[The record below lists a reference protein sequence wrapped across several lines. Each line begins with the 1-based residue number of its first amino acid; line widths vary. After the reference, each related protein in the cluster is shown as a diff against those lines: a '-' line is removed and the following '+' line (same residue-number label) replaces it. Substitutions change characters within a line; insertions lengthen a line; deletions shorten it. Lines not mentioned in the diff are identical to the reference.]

1 MRDIK
6 HLFGS
11 VVADPQ
17 EEPKKKNPS
26 IATNVRYEFYSTLR
40 KKIFWRDARG
50 VTAVESPNTVPGPE
64 AFYITIEY
72 ELQASVDLDT
82 RELVTGLNL
91 PDNSPLR
98 KELLQQITALNS
110 SVSWN
115 NNRRL
120 KHTVAITVEDIDRAG
135 GVVYLRDFDLI
146 VGYEHL
152 RDQALHPYSQ
162 EGQIA
167 RMQQQLN
174 FNEQGVN
181 LRFVLIDNTG
191 QVDPVWFNNG
201 VTVIEIRP
209 MRDCHL
215 ADGLYVFY
223 QYAAGEEI
231 QNEYLALSDAKAKYH
246 LFDTRIEAVN
256 LGKLDKILERLKQEY
271 ESQNLIDKQKITE
284 LDNEIRREKMEF
296 DRAKQKFAVE
306 QDEEQAKRKQRQAE
320 LDAKER
326 RAQEDHAMQMHALKM
341 ERERMEFERVQWT
354 ERERFQQDMRS
365 RQQKDKNETLR
376 TTMEILKI
384 AVGFI
389 GPVVSAYL
397 LYKGASRK

>member
-26 IATNVRYEFYSTLR
+26 IATNVRYEFYSTIR

-50 VTAVESPNTVPGPE
+50 ITAIESPNTTPGPE

-82 RELVTGLNL
+82 RELIAGLGL

-98 KELLQQITALNS
+98 KELLQQIQALNS
-110 SVSWN
+110 AMSWN
-115 NNRRL
+115 NCRRL
-120 KHTVAITVEDIDRAG
+120 KHTVAVTAEQIDAAG

-162 EGQIA
+162 EGLIA
-167 RMQQQLN
+167 RMRQQIN

-181 LRFVLIDNTG
+181 LRFVWINNTG
-191 QVDPVWFNNG
+191 RVDPVFFNNG

-223 QYAAGEEI
+223 QYAAGEEV
-231 QNEYLALSDAKAKYH
+231 QHEYLALSDARTKFH
-246 LFDTRIEAVN
+246 LFDTHIEAVN
-256 LGKLDKILERLKQEY
+256 LGNLDKVVERLKHEY
-271 ESQNLIDKQKITE
+271 ETQNLIEKQRLTE

-296 DRAKQKFAVE
+296 ERAKQRFVVE
-306 QDEEQAKRKQRQAE
+306 QEEEQAKRKQRQAE

-341 ERERMEFERVQWT
+341 ERERIEFERAQWM
-354 ERERFQQDMRS
+354 ERERFQQDLRS
-365 RQQKDKNETLR
+365 RQVKDKNETLK
-376 TTMEILKI
+376 TVMEILKI
-384 AVGFI
+384 AVGLM
-389 GPVVSAYL
+389 GPAISAYL
-397 LYKGASRK
+397 LYKGASNK